1 MGRGARIALVCGVAG
16 LILGSAFYVFVV
28 NSGSPFGGPSGPD
41 FDRDGIPDATDS
53 DDDNDGMPDAWESQ
67 YGLNPQNPADGS
79 SDPDHDRLQNAR
91 EYEKR
96 SVPTDPD
103 TDDDGPID
111 GVDVDPAVDV
121 VVAFQYTKFRV
132 EDPIDVGTE
141 GDLYFT
147 ISMDNT
153 VQLTSRVIYFDTNA
167 ADIPADFTVIFNVPD
182 DQRTVHLRTTWMDKD
197 LLFDDE
203 MDVSGIGNALDVDYD
218 LVTHAW
224 TGDVSGGVSSGNDDG
239 STTVDEDDITVWFEI
254 FDAVNHPDEINEVLE
269 GQGSSHGTQ
278 DFSQAT
284 RALGHFILDT
294 LIQWALDHPSFF
306 LRYGSWGALVAGGL
320 EILAIAVK
328 FYRLYFLQNDDK

>member
-1 MGRGARIALVCGVAG
+1 MAQPFSLRYPLVDGSGNFGSLDGDAAAAMRYTECRLARIADEM
-16 LILGSAFYVFVV
+16 LGE
-28 NSGSPFGGPSGPD
+28 
-41 FDRDGIPDATDS
+41 I
-53 DDDNDGMPDAWESQ
+53 
-67 YGLNPQNPADGS
+67 
-79 SDPDHDRLQNAR
+79 
-91 EYEKR
+91 
-96 SVPTDPD
+96 
-103 TDDDGPID
+103 
-111 GVDVDPAVDV
+111 
-121 VVAFQYTKFRV
+121 
-132 EDPIDVGTE
+132 
-141 GDLYFT
+141 
-147 ISMDNT
+147 
-153 VQLTSRVIYFDTNA
+153 
-167 ADIPADFTVIFNVPD
+167 

-203 MDVSGIGNALDVDYD
+203 MDVSGICNALDVDYD